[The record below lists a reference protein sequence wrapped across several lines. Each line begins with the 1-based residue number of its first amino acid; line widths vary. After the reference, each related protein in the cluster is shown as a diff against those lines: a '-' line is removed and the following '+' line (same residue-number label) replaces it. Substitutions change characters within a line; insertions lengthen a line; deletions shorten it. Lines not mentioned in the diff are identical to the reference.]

1 MFEDFLKDKV
11 KIIRKKT
18 DFSGGLAAETQEVIA
33 EEKCRKT
40 SPNQRDFQQIQ
51 HQQINKQIW
60 KIYLKA
66 DSQFQDWDLLSIENK
81 DYTPLYR
88 YEVAGKEKVH
98 HIKILALRV

>member
-1 MFEDFLKDKV
+1 MFEDFLKEKV
-11 KIIRKKT
+11 KIIRKKA

-40 SPNQRDFQQIQ
+40 SPNQRDF
-51 HQQINKQIW
+51 QQINKQIW

>member
-11 KIIRKKT
+11 KIIRKKA
-18 DFSGGLAAETQEVIA
+18 DFSGGLATETQEVIA

-51 HQQINKQIW
+51 HQQIN
-60 KIYLKA
+60 LKA

-98 HIKILALRV
+98 HIKILAIRV